1 MQKTKKVCH
10 NSLDWSTKN
19 NSDVHKQSSQDHSD
33 VRMYE
38 IDTHPLDPVNV
49 LEFYLQKLHPEN
61 PNLFAKCKK
70 LFSKM
75 EEIWYMKE
83 FVEKH
88 PR

>member
-1 MQKTKKVCH
+1 
-10 NSLDWSTKN
+10 
-19 NSDVHKQSSQDHSD
+19 
-33 VRMYE
+33 MYE

-49 LEFYLQKLHPEN
+49 LEFHLQKLQAEN

-70 LFSKM
+70 LFSKI